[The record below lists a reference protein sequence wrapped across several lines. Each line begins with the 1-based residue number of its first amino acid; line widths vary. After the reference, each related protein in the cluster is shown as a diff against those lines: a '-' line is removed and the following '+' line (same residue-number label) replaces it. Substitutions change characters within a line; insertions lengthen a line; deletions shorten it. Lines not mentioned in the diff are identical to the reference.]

1 MSKLA
6 TLPAGHKA
14 VSLDALDR
22 VTAAA
27 DKTIGLMGLLSAFAT
42 NEKLSHELSIPQ
54 AEGVDRLVCDLA
66 AELEAAVE
74 ALAPSSSTSDP
85 FDR

>member
-1 MSKLA
+1 MNKLA

-14 VSLDALDR
+14 VSLEALDR

-42 NEKLSHELSIPQ
+42 NEKLSQELSIPQ
-54 AEGVDRLVCDLA
+54 AQGVDRLVCDLA

-74 ALAPSSSTSDP
+74 ALSPMISTP
-85 FDR
+85 NPAAA

>member
-22 VTAAA
+22 VTAAGPELFDGIA
-27 DKTIGLMGLLSAFAT
+27 ARMASLS
-42 NEKLSHELSIPQ
+42 
-54 AEGVDRLVCDLA
+54 GG
-66 AELEAAVE
+66 
-74 ALAPSSSTSDP
+74 
-85 FDR
+85 